1 MEIFRAL
8 VQAQDG
14 GVPVVDARRAVC
26 QEHGVSDVQLRRIE
40 QEGLDAEWPPL

>member
-1 MEIFRAL
+1 MDIFRAL

-14 GVPVVDARRAVC
+14 GVSVANSRKAIC
-26 QEHGVSDVQLRRIE
+26 QEHGVSDVQLRQIE